1 MRLTIFC
8 LIGERKSNGSLIV
21 SALSNSQWLSRFSK
35 CLLASPWLMMGSK
48 HQAAGDVIWITDET
62 KMNRTFHFQLFFTYY
77 KEQNSYSA
85 CTDAWWTTYIYES
98 YINQVYSLHHFNVY
112 TLWYHQSTQSSLQSV
127 NLQKKHCSV
136 LFNAWSRNQVDYVAQ
151 EELDRLCPSDLGP
164 PGCKQVHQV
173 KSHRIMCKLQT
184 SKPNMLNAG
193 PDSNLQITSTT
204 STPNQHCQWPVP
216 VSHSTPVQY
225 SITVQYSKVQYG
237 MLVTHDSW
245 LISVMTHEQHG
256 SGLESLSTSQ
266 GAWTMAS
273 TISLMSLGSGGCH
286 WQMQVG
292 NRIGIGHEASGLL
305 ISAKIIVSDSR
316 IMFDWI
322 GDWADSRS
330 PRLWLYSALC
340 APFKFQIKAML
351 QQDYS
356 ATPIR
361 LQRQHCNTYT
371 LHPCPWHENAK
382 QPIESTA
389 CPCQFAHCCC
399 RSNIIKASKRYLAR
413 DIVEAEGPDSPGLGW
428 TDRKATPMIQVVLLS
443 WSGLIW

>member
-1 MRLTIFC
+1 
-8 LIGERKSNGSLIV
+8 
-21 SALSNSQWLSRFSK
+21 
-35 CLLASPWLMMGSK
+35 MGSK

-225 SITVQYSKVQYG
+225 SITVQYSTVKYSMVCSWL
-237 MLVTHDSW
+237 MTHDSLVSW
-245 LISVMTHEQHG
+245 LMNSMDLVWSPCQQAKAHEPWLQQSLWWAWAAAAAIGKCKWGTESG
-256 SGLESLSTSQ
+256 SGMRLRDCWFQPKSSCR
-266 GAWTMAS
+266 
-273 TISLMSLGSGGCH
+273 I
-286 WQMQVG
+286 VG
-292 NRIGIGHEASGLL
+292 LCSIGLVTEQTLALP
-305 ISAKIIVSDSR
+305 D
-316 IMFDWI
+316 FDFTL
-322 GDWADSRS
+322 R
-330 PRLWLYSALC
+330 SALHSN
-340 APFKFQIKAML
+340 FKSKPCFNKITAQL
-351 QQDYS
+351 QQDCS
-356 ATPIR
+356 GSTATPT
-361 LQRQHCNTYT
+361 LYT
-371 LHPCPWHENAK
+371 PCPWHENAK

>member
-1 MRLTIFC
+1 MV
-8 LIGERKSNGSLIV
+8 N
-21 SALSNSQWLSRFSK
+21 N
-35 CLLASPWLMMGSK
+35 
-48 HQAAGDVIWITDET
+48 
-62 KMNRTFHFQLFFTYY
+62 
-77 KEQNSYSA
+77 
-85 CTDAWWTTYIYES
+85 
-98 YINQVYSLHHFNVY
+98 INQVYSLHHFNVY

-225 SITVQYSKVQYG
+225 SITVQYSTVKYSMVCSWL
-237 MLVTHDSW
+237 MTHDSLVSW
-245 LISVMTHEQHG
+245 LMNSMDLVWSPCQQAKAHEPWLQQSLWWAWAAAAAIGKCKWGTESG
-256 SGLESLSTSQ
+256 SGMRLRLRDCWFQPKSS
-266 GAWTMAS
+266 
-273 TISLMSLGSGGCH
+273 C
-286 WQMQVG
+286 
-292 NRIGIGHEASGLL
+292 R
-305 ISAKIIVSDSR
+305 SDSR

-356 ATPIR
+356 ATSTR

-371 LHPCPWHENAK
+371 LHPLPLTWKRQAANRENCLPL
-382 QPIESTA
+382 PIRPLLLPEQHHKSIQAISRPRHRRSRGSRFSWTGLDRPESDSNDSSRATLVV
-389 CPCQFAHCCC
+389 
-399 RSNIIKASKRYLAR
+399 RSDMINIS
-413 DIVEAEGPDSPGLGW
+413 
-428 TDRKATPMIQVVLLS
+428 
-443 WSGLIW
+443 